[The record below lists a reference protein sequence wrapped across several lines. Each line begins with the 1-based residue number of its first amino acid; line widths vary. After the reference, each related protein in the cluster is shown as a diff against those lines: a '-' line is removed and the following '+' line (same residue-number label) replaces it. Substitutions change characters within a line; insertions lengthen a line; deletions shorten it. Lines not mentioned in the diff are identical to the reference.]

1 MLFRSVIKVGEAATP
16 LSSKANEVRSLDP
29 DAAVKGIAVENKGAQ
44 PLWIELEAS
53 GFPLKA
59 PAAASDKIALERQWF
74 AKDGTPWK
82 GGALKV
88 GDMILVRIK
97 ASSKQVIEDAMIVD
111 HIPAGLEVE
120 NLNLSKGPAAGEFI
134 VDGVNLETA
143 MGDPRIKHK
152 EYRDDRFVVATRL
165 DGSKINLFYMLRVVT
180 PGRFQVPGTF
190 AEDMYRPEIRAYG
203 AAQEAVTVVDPRSAA
218 K

>member
-1 MLFRSVIKVGEAATP
+1 MALWVETEA
-16 LSSKANEVRSLDP
+16 
-29 DAAVKGIAVENKGAQ
+29 G
-44 PLWIELEAS
+44 

-59 PAAASDKIALERQWF
+59 PAVSSDKISLDRKWF
-74 AKDGTPWK
+74 TKEGTPWT

-97 ASSKQVIEDAMIVD
+97 ATSKQPIEDGMVVD

-120 NLNLSKGPAAGEFI
+120 NMNLSKGPEAAEFT
-134 VDGVNLETA
+134 VDGINLGAA
-143 MGDPRIKHK
+143 MTDARIKHK
-152 EYRDDRFVVATRL
+152 EYRDDRFVAAVRL
-165 DGSKINLFYMLRVVT
+165 GADPIHLFYMLRVVT
-180 PGRFQVPGTF
+180 PGRFNVPGTF

-203 AAQEAVTVVDPRSAA
+203 AAPDAITIADPRSGG